1 MSSLLIYGKNLHEI
15 PTKIFRKQIK
25 NYELN
30 RDSYIESFK
39 IECIGKGKFCGWQ
52 LDGNER
58 FIMNNFIVTHNSRL
72 LSGKDA
78 ASPRYIYTRLSD
90 ITTKIFDKK
99 DSNILS
105 YLEDDGL
112 SIEPEWFLPVI
123 PMVLVNGCEGIGT
136 GYSTYI
142 PPFNP
147 KDIFSNLLRV
157 LDDLEPLPMTPYFKN
172 FNGILE
178 SIENGSFITKGKW
191 ERTGESQIKI
201 TELPVGTAVTTYKEF
216 LESLIEGASDKI
228 KNTTKSKSK
237 PKSIHLKDVKNKTK
251 DENSEICF
259 IIDFKNSHELDDL
272 LKKNE
277 LEKLLK
283 LSKTFGTNNMY
294 LFSENLILT
303 KYKNANDI
311 LLDFFDIRLEYYEKR
326 KSFLIKRLTNQLT
339 LLNSKVRFINEYI
352 DGSLDINRKSKDYI
366 VKLLEENKYPKLSF
380 NIDTDDTD
388 DTQDKEKSYDYL
400 VKMQLVSLSLEKI
413 KELQNQTDS
422 KQAELGILQ
431 SKTHKDLWKDDL
443 HSILKL
449 THI

>member
-1 MSSLLIYGKNLHEI
+1 
-15 PTKIFRKQIK
+15 
-25 NYELN
+25 
-30 RDSYIESFK
+30 
-39 IECIGKGKFCGWQ
+39 
-52 LDGNER
+52 
-58 FIMNNFIVTHNSRL
+58 
-72 LSGKDA
+72 
-78 ASPRYIYTRLSD
+78 
-90 ITTKIFDKK
+90 
-99 DSNILS
+99 
-105 YLEDDGL
+105 
-112 SIEPEWFLPVI
+112 
-123 PMVLVNGCEGIGT
+123 
-136 GYSTYI
+136 
-142 PPFNP
+142 
-147 KDIFSNLLRV
+147 
-157 LDDLEPLPMTPYFKN
+157 
-172 FNGILE
+172 
-178 SIENGSFITKGKW
+178 
-191 ERTGESQIKI
+191 
-201 TELPVGTAVTTYKEF
+201 
-216 LESLIEGASDKI
+216 
-228 KNTTKSKSK
+228 
-237 PKSIHLKDVKNKTK
+237 LKDVKNKTK